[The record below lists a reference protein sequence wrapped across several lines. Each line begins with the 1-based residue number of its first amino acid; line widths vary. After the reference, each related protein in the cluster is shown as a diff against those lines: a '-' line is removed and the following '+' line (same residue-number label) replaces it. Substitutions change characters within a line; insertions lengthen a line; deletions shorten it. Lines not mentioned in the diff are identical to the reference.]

1 MYEARFGLKRRPFP
15 PTPDSSLYYPSTPH
29 EQALAPLVRAIR
41 EDEGLAL
48 LVGEPGT
55 GKTLLGQIFL
65 ERLGAGL
72 VSAFLPHSQ
81 FSDRRG
87 LLQTM
92 LFDLGLPYEDASE
105 QVLRLRLTELALKTA
120 ADAKR
125 FVVVIDEAHHLT
137 PEMLEELRLLGNLEA
152 GRKAFQVLCLAQ
164 SPILQT
170 LKQPALAAWNQRLA
184 VRSILP
190 ALTPEEAHDYLQ
202 HHVRLAGGRAD
213 KIFDDESLDTL
224 SRGSRGIPR
233 LLNQAAHQA
242 LQLADAG
249 ELDHVDVE
257 CAAEALA
264 RLGIEDHE
272 AASEPILDLHAVN
285 PGLRRSA

>member
-29 EQALAPLVRAIR
+29 EQALAPLVRAVR

-72 VSAFLPHSQ
+72 VSAFLPHSR

-137 PEMLEELRLLGNLEA
+137 PEMMEELRLLGNLEA

-190 ALTPEEAHDYLQ
+190 ALTAEEAHDYLQ
-202 HHVRLAGGRAD
+202 HHVRLAGGRPD
-213 KIFDDESLDTL
+213 KIFDDESLETL
-224 SRGSRGIPR
+224 ARGSRGVPR
-233 LLNQAAHQA
+233 VLNQSAHQA

-257 CAAEALA
+257 CATEALA
-264 RLGIEDHE
+264 RLGIEDSE